1 MSVLGSNGKWT
12 SGEAVRPYLSLRVGD
27 AVPTEDSPAA
37 IFGRGGSAWYALLC
51 RPQQERHAESW
62 LAARGVYAFH
72 PVTSRRTRVRGKLR
86 EYERRY
92 LPGYVFARFDG
103 IPVPHRVLTS
113 PFLTGAL
120 CRSDGQWGVLGPKRL
135 AALHEMR
142 ARDLRQEDER
152 QEQKRRAAAARRVRA
167 GDRAMFRAGP
177 FEGLPCEVVEIDAA
191 GGVKVRFDLFGRE
204 NFATAIGD
212 TLTVLRVGS
221 TAHV

>member
-12 SGEAVRPYLSLRVGD
+12 SGEAVRPYLDLRVGD
-27 AVPTEDSPAA
+27 AVPVEGSSAA
-37 IFGRGGSAWYALLC
+37 IFDRGESAWYALLC

-72 PVTSRRTRVRGKLR
+72 PVTSRRTRVRGRLR

-92 LPGYVFARFDG
+92 LPGYVFTRVDG
-103 IPVPHRVLTS
+103 IPIPHRVLTS

-167 GDRAMFRAGP
+167 GERALFRAGP
-177 FEGLPCEVVEIDAA
+177 FEGLPCEVVEIDTA

-204 NFATAIGD
+204 NSVTTTGEA
-212 TLTVLRVGS
+212 LVGLPVGRS
-221 TAHV
+221 T

>member
-12 SGEAVRPYLSLRVGD
+12 SGEAVRPYLGLRVGD
-27 AVPTEDSPAA
+27 AVPTEGSSVA
-37 IFGRGGSAWYALLC
+37 IFDRGESAWYALLC

-62 LAARGVYAFH
+62 LSARGVYAFH
-72 PVTSRRTRVRGKLR
+72 PVTTRRTRVRGKLR
-86 EYERRY
+86 DYERRY

-103 IPVPHRVLTS
+103 VPIPHRVLTS

-120 CRSDGQWGVLGPKRL
+120 CRSDGQWGVLGPRRL

-142 ARDLRQEDER
+142 SRDLRQEDER
-152 QEQKRRAAAARRVRA
+152 QEQKRRAAAAGRVRA

-177 FEGLPCEVVEIDAA
+177 FEGMPCEVVEIDAA

-204 NFATAIGD
+204 NSVTTTGEALVGLA
-212 TLTVLRVGS
+212 VGS
-221 TAHV
+221 ST